1 MLIFK
6 EFTFDA
12 AHFLPKVPQE
22 HKCRNLHGHTYRL
35 KLFLE
40 GEADPEMGWVVDF
53 GDVKKAWKKVE
64 PLLDHQY
71 LNDVPGLENPT
82 VENIAPWIWRKLK
95 PELPQLAKIELWET
109 PTAGV
114 IYEGE
119 RSKG

>member
-1 MLIFK
+1 
-6 EFTFDA
+6 
-12 AHFLPKVPQE
+12 
-22 HKCRNLHGHTYRL
+22 
-35 KLFLE
+35 
-40 GEADPEMGWVVDF
+40 
-53 GDVKKAWKKVE
+53 
-64 PLLDHQY
+64 
-71 LNDVPGLENPT
+71 